1 LKIAGQSN
9 IILRIMSLDIV
20 DLRDFYSTPLGQ
32 TARRILGARLRTRW
46 HNVNGESLLGLGYA
60 TPYLK
65 SFREEALRIIA
76 LMPAEQGVV
85 HWPPPNEP
93 SSTALVDEYEL
104 PLPSSSIDRALCVH
118 LLETSQ
124 HPAEL
129 LQEVW
134 RVLGPGGRVLLVVPN
149 RRGWWARTERT
160 PFGQGRPYSR
170 PQLTHLLRESF
181 FSPLHWLE
189 ALYMPPSN
197 RKWIVRSALL
207 WERLG
212 TNLSAPFSG
221 VHIVEATKQ
230 VYSVLPVRAQRRAAK
245 LKPILVH
252 ETTRLH
258 P

>member
-1 LKIAGQSN
+1 
-9 IILRIMSLDIV
+9 MPLDVV
-20 DLRDFYSTPLGQ
+20 DLRDFYTTLLGQ
-32 TARRILGARLRTRW
+32 TARRILGARLRRRW

-65 SFREEALRIIA
+65 VFRDEAVRTIA
-76 LMPAEQGVV
+76 MMPAEQGVV
-85 HWPPPNEP
+85 HWPPPSEP

-104 PLPSSSIDRALCVH
+104 PLPSSSVDRVLCVH
-118 LLETSQ
+118 LLEASQ
-124 HPAEL
+124 HPSDL

-134 RVLGPGGRVLLVVPN
+134 RVLGPGGRLLMVVPN
-149 RRGWWARTERT
+149 RRGWWSRAEHT

-170 PQLTHLLRESF
+170 PQLTNLLRESL

-197 RKWIVRSALL
+197 RIWVNRSALI

-212 TNLSAPFSG
+212 TVLSAPFAG

-230 VYSVLPVRAQRRAAK
+230 VYSALPVRARERATR
-245 LKPILVH
+245 LKPALVS
-252 ETTRLH
+252 EGSGLH
-258 P
+258 S